1 VSEMSAAEQDQI
13 RSMAERIAR
22 RLSSGAAGGEEH
34 TQRDDDMSATN
45 GDDVAALRASLLDIQ
60 QRLTHIEAHLTHDHT
75 GAPAAQKD
83 GGESMLRHNN
93 TGITAQTEQ
102 TNHTSTTPTRSPWL
116 SGTYVPAT
124 AHPSGEH
131 FQIGEAVSELVD
143 YFEREKIC
151 SLEPGEKPCDNCG
164 MCSARGF

>member
-1 VSEMSAAEQDQI
+1 MRHI
-13 RSMAERIAR
+13 
-22 RLSSGAAGGEEH
+22 RLSSGAAGGEGH
-34 TQRDDDMSATN
+34 TQRDDVMSTTN

-60 QRLTHIEAHLTHDHT
+60 QRLAHIEAHLTHDAT
-75 GAPAAQKD
+75 CVPAAQKD
-83 GGESMLRHNN
+83 GGESMFRYN
-93 TGITAQTEQ
+93 TGSASQTGQ